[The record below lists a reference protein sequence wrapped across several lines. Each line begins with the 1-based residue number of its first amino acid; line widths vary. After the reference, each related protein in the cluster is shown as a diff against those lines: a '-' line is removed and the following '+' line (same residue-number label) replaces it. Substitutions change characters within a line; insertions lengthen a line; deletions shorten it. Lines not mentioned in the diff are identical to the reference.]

1 MPFQYNITEGVPEGN
16 VLNSIAALVAVLFN
30 DGPILRV
37 EEVEQFYRNSLVSI
51 PWVEE
56 AKQQHRSMFVICFD
70 GDRLVGFKMGYQIK
84 SKEFYSWLGG
94 VRPDYRNRGIASEL
108 MKMQHNW
115 CKDNGYESIRT
126 ETMNRFRNML
136 VLNLHHG
143 YNVTGTYTTRE
154 GDTKII
160 LEKFLLDC

>member
-94 VRPDYRNRGIASEL
+94 VRRIAGIEELHRNS
-108 MKMQHNW
+108 
-115 CKDNGYESIRT
+115 
-126 ETMNRFRNML
+126 
-136 VLNLHHG
+136 
-143 YNVTGTYTTRE
+143 
-154 GDTKII
+154 
-160 LEKFLLDC
+160 